1 MKRKQYSLVFEMF
14 WKSLDGY
21 FPKGSKFE
29 AYREFN
35 KLECDQ
41 EDAVFIASRYN
52 ELVNAKRAVLE
63 RGSWTAPIKHVSRY
77 LKGEEFDNEISERPI
92 ERRSKDDERRSKY
105 AEFFAGTEEG
115 LGEGLGD
122 AGGQQISTGT
132 GNVLYF
138 PVLDESGD

>member
-1 MKRKQYSLVFEMF
+1 MF

-63 RGSWTAPIKHVSRY
+63 RGSWTAPTKHVSRY
-77 LKGEEFDNEISERPI
+77 LKLEEFDDEISERPI

-132 GNVLYF
+132 GNVIYLN
-138 PVLDESGD
+138 VLDESGD